1 MASKQDTKLTLE
13 MYRYDNVVVGKCKY
27 LKEGLEGTGVLQEN
41 TRYQI
46 CSDVEPGIVV
56 ADGQKTKLNVWGNNE
71 AANDLAFHY
80 AFEDAEQAEEFTLNI
95 TRLYNRLNGIE
106 VSTQTLVKVL

>member
-1 MASKQDTKLTLE
+1 MGKQETKLTLE
-13 MYRYDNVVVGKCKY
+13 MYRYDNIVVGKCKY

-41 TRYQI
+41 KRYQI
-46 CSDVEPGIVV
+46 CSDVEPGIIV

-71 AANDLAFHY
+71 AAHDLAFHH
-80 AFEDAEQAEEFTLNI
+80 AFEDAEQAEEFTINI

-106 VSTQTLVKVL
+106 TSTQTLVKVL

>member
-1 MASKQDTKLTLE
+1 MLNKQETKLTLE
-13 MYRYDNVVVGKCKY
+13 MYRYGNVVVGRCKY

-46 CSDVEPGIVV
+46 CSDLEPGIVV
-56 ADGQKTKLNVWGNNE
+56 AEEQKTKLNVRGNNKE
-71 AANDLAFHY
+71 ANDSVFHY

-106 VSTQTLVKVL
+106 LSTQTLVKVL

>member
-1 MASKQDTKLTLE
+1 MRQQETKLTLE
-13 MYRYDNVVVGKCKY
+13 IYRYDNVVMGKCKY
-27 LKEGLEGTGVLQEN
+27 LKEGLEGTGILVEN

-56 ADGQKTKLNVWGNNE
+56 ADSQKTKLNVWGNNE
-71 AANDLAFHY
+71 VANEKTFYY
-80 AFEDAEQAEEFTLNI
+80 AFEDSEQAEEFTLNI

-106 VSTQTLVKVL
+106 SSTQTLVKVL